1 MQRKLL
7 LLLGLAPGLALA
19 AVAHSPAAP
28 SLQNQDASQQ
38 QGEQQPAAQGA
49 RRGFGRGGPMDGH
62 GVIGKITS
70 IGKDSIEVTRPDGS
84 TATVR
89 LNEHTEFRKD
99 RQPAKLSD
107 FKAGEYIF
115 VRGDENADHSYAA
128 QIVAGRTGSGPQGD
142 RLFSNGFRGELGK
155 DLVVGEVKSIEAPNI
170 TVLRPDNVTQTLELT
185 EDTALRKGRDSITMA
200 DIQPGD
206 HLIARGGV
214 QNNVFVPKSLFV
226 LTAEQWQ
233 RMQEMGMENGVR
245 TDASPPNAPKPN
257 PPQP

>member
-1 MQRKLL
+1 MQPKLL

-19 AVAHSPAAP
+19 TPAYPSAAA

-38 QGEQQPAAQGA
+38 QGEQQATTQGA

-84 TATVR
+84 TAIVK
-89 LNEHTEFRKD
+89 LSDHTEFRKD

-115 VRGDENADHSYAA
+115 VRGDENADHSFAA
-128 QIVAGRTGSGPQGD
+128 QIVAGRTGSGAQGD

-185 EDTALRKGRDSITMA
+185 EDTALRKGRESITMA

-214 QNNVFVPKSLFV
+214 QNNIFVPKNLFV

-245 TDASPPNAPKPN
+245 TGASAPNTPKPN